1 MCHGHFN
8 FHFVRFETEW
18 PKCSFETK
26 LMFKLNVPPF
36 MVEPK
41 KIEWKT
47 SAGFM
52 FSERLCCWM
61 DVEVRAIPDA
71 GTVLNLASQ
80 VVEVGELA
88 VTWSVDLCDNRVDI
102 SCFLLLFSILQW
114 YKTKCLLICVFCFWL
129 HSKHFEFH
137 F

>member
-18 PKCSFETK
+18 PECSFETK

-36 MVEPK
+36 MVEPE
-41 KIEWKT
+41 KI
-47 SAGFM
+47 AGFM

-61 DVEVRAIPDA
+61 DVEVCAIPDA

-102 SCFLLLFSILQW
+102 SCFLLLFSILQ
-114 YKTKCLLICVFCFWL
+114 
-129 HSKHFEFH
+129 
-137 F
+137 

>member
-18 PKCSFETK
+18 PECSFETK

-36 MVEPK
+36 MVEPE
-41 KIEWKT
+41 KI
-47 SAGFM
+47 AGFM

-61 DVEVRAIPDA
+61 DVEVCAIPDA

-80 VVEVGELA
+80 VVE
-88 VTWSVDLCDNRVDI
+88 TR
-102 SCFLLLFSILQW
+102 
-114 YKTKCLLICVFCFWL
+114 T
-129 HSKHFEFH
+129 
-137 F
+137 